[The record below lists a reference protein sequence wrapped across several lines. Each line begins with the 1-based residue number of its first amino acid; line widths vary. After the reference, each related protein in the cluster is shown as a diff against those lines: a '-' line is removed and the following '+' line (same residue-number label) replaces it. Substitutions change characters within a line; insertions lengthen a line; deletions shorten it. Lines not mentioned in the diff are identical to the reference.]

1 MKYSFSWKKK
11 KDILNDIKVGRGIN
25 TELLDMNKKKKHPNE
40 KMGKEYAYVI
50 HRRERQMENSYKEED
65 MKALI

>member
-1 MKYSFSWKKK
+1 MENSIGFAYYPISS
-11 KDILNDIKVGRGIN
+11 IN

-40 KMGKEYAYVI
+40 KMGKEYACVI

-65 MKALI
+65 MKAPI